1 MTEPTKQAGAPT
13 PAAAPAIVLPP
24 AAQRTATV
32 TVRPVKS
39 FRWGNETKEPRIE
52 PGEPFEVARHEA
64 IELHANGSVVFAN
77 AGEEKAA
84 LEAEHKAG
92 LRRAEP
98 EKGRS
103 P

>member
-1 MTEPTKQAGAPT
+1 MIEPTKTAGAPA

-24 AAQRTATV
+24 AAQTTAKV
-32 TVRPVKS
+32 MVRPVKS
-39 FRWGNETKEPRIE
+39 FRWGNETKEPKIE

-64 IELHANGSVVFAN
+64 LELHANGSVVFAD

-84 LEAEHKAG
+84 REAEHKAG

-98 EKGRS
+98 EGRS